1 MTAAQTLADVAAAYL
16 INAQARGDLQDSS
29 DQSREAA
36 LHDPLTGLPNRV
48 LMLELLEHA
57 FRAAGVRARPRRCSS
72 SISTGSR
79 RSTTPTGIRSAMS
92 CWWRWP
98 SG

>member
-1 MTAAQTLADVAAAYL
+1 MVAAQTLADVAAAYL
-16 INAQARGDLQDSS
+16 INAQARSDLQDSS

-57 FRAAGVRARPRRCSS
+57 FQAG
-72 SISTGSR
+72 R
-79 RSTTPTGIRSAMS
+79 RSGKISAVFFVDLD
-92 CWWRWP
+92 RFKEINDTLRP
-98 SG
+98 PGRR